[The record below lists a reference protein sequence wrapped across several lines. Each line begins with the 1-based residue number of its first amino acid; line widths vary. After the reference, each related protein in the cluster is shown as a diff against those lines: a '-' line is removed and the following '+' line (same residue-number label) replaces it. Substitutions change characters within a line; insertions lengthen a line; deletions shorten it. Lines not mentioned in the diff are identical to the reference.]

1 MEIQCRRRD
10 TINSLDRYKRLMG
23 TGKDGQ
29 HQDEKKTSRVT
40 QYEKAYDMA
49 ADIRKF
55 EIELFWK
62 RATFFWAFI
71 TAIYVAYFQVL
82 TQIHHNEHGYISL
95 VVLSAL
101 GLFFCVSWLLS
112 SKGSK
117 HWQENWEEHLNIL
130 EDDVTGPLYKTY
142 LAEKSY
148 SLSKIAIYAGWAVSF
163 CAYGLLLYE
172 FSHFVERQFAIQQG
186 LKLLVTLVFAGCVPI
201 FLYTYSRNVLG
212 NLSENREINFHT
224 HKVQ

>member
-1 MEIQCRRRD
+1 
-10 TINSLDRYKRLMG
+10 MG
-23 TGKDGQ
+23 IGKDGQ
-29 HQDEKKTSRVT
+29 HQDKKKPSRVT

-95 VVLSAL
+95 VVLAAL

>member
-1 MEIQCRRRD
+1 MAIQFRRCA

-23 TGKDGQ
+23 IGKDGQ

-82 TQIHHNEHGYISL
+82 TKIHHNEHGYISL
-95 VVLSAL
+95 VVLAAL

-130 EDDVTGPLYKTY
+130 EEDVTGPLYKTY

>member
-1 MEIQCRRRD
+1 MAIQFKRCA

-23 TGKDGQ
+23 IGKDGQ
-29 HQDEKKTSRVT
+29 HQDKKKTSRVT

-82 TQIHHNEHGYISL
+82 TQIHYNEHGYISL
-95 VVLSAL
+95 VVLAAL

-130 EDDVTGPLYKTY
+130 EEDVTGPLYKTY

>member
-1 MEIQCRRRD
+1 MAIQFRRCD
-10 TINSLDRYKRLMG
+10 TIKSLAEYKRLF
-23 TGKDGQ
+23 KESEKNS
-29 HQDEKKTSRVT
+29 HQSMW
-40 QYEKAYDMA
+40 EKAYDVA

-82 TQIHHNEHGYISL
+82 TQIHRSVHGYISL
-95 VVLSAL
+95 VILAAL

-130 EDDVTGPLYKTY
+130 EDNVTGPLYKTY

-172 FSHFVERQFAIQQG
+172 FSCFVKQNLKSPQELQFI
-186 LKLLVTLVFAGCVPI
+186 LTIVFATFVPLC
-201 FLYTYSRNVLG
+201 LYVYSKNVLG
-212 NLSENREINFHT
+212 NLSGAREITFYT

>member
-1 MEIQCRRRD
+1 
-10 TINSLDRYKRLMG
+10 MG
-23 TGKDGQ
+23 IGKDGQ
-29 HQDEKKTSRVT
+29 HQAEKKTSRVT
-40 QYEKAYDMA
+40 KYEKAYEVA

-71 TAIYVAYFQVL
+71 TAIYVAYFQVF
-82 TQIHHNEHGYISL
+82 TQIHRSVHGYISL
-95 VVLSAL
+95 VILAAL

-130 EDDVTGPLYKTY
+130 EDNVTGPLYKTY

-172 FSHFVERQFAIQQG
+172 FSCFVKQNLKSPQELQFI
-186 LKLLVTLVFAGCVPI
+186 LTIVFAAFVPLC
-201 FLYTYSRNVLG
+201 LYVYSKNVLG
-212 NLSENREINFHT
+212 NLSGTREITFYT

>member
-1 MEIQCRRRD
+1 
-10 TINSLDRYKRLMG
+10 MG

-95 VVLSAL
+95 VVLAAL

-172 FSHFVERQFAIQQG
+172 FSHFVERQFVIQQG
-186 LKLLVTLVFAGCVPI
+186 LKLLVTLVFTGCVPI

>member
-1 MEIQCRRRD
+1 MAIQFRRYE
-10 TINSLDRYKRLMG
+10 TIKSLDKYKQLMG
-23 TGKDGQ
+23 IGKDGQ
-29 HQDEKKTSRVT
+29 HQAEKKTSRVT
-40 QYEKAYDMA
+40 QYEKAYEVA

-95 VVLSAL
+95 VILAAL

-130 EDDVTGPLYKTY
+130 EDNVTGPLYKTY

-172 FSHFVERQFAIQQG
+172 FSCFVKQNLKSPQELQFI
-186 LKLLVTLVFAGCVPI
+186 LTIVFAAFVPLC
-201 FLYTYSRNVLG
+201 LYVYSKNVLG
-212 NLSENREINFHT
+212 NLSGTREITFYT

>member
-1 MEIQCRRRD
+1 
-10 TINSLDRYKRLMG
+10 MG
-23 TGKDGQ
+23 IGKDGQ

-82 TQIHHNEHGYISL
+82 TKIHHNEHGYISL
-95 VVLSAL
+95 VVLAAL

-130 EDDVTGPLYKTY
+130 EEDVTGPLYKTY

>member
-1 MEIQCRRRD
+1 
-10 TINSLDRYKRLMG
+10 MG
-23 TGKDGQ
+23 IGKDGQ

-95 VVLSAL
+95 VVLAAL

-130 EDDVTGPLYKTY
+130 EEDVTGPLYKTY

-186 LKLLVTLVFAGCVPI
+186 LKLLVTLVFTGCVPI

>member
-1 MEIQCRRRD
+1 MAIQFRRCA

-23 TGKDGQ
+23 IGKDGQ

-95 VVLSAL
+95 VVLAAL

-186 LKLLVTLVFAGCVPI
+186 LKLLVTLVFADCVPI

>member
-1 MEIQCRRRD
+1 MAIQFRRCD
-10 TINSLDRYKRLMG
+10 TIKSLAEYKRLF
-23 TGKDGQ
+23 KESEKNS
-29 HQDEKKTSRVT
+29 HQSMW
-40 QYEKAYDMA
+40 EKAYDMA

-82 TQIHHNEHGYISL
+82 TQIHRRVHGYISL
-95 VVLSAL
+95 VILAAL

-130 EDDVTGPLYKTY
+130 EDNVTGPLYKTY

-172 FSHFVERQFAIQQG
+172 FSCFVKQNLKSPQELQFI
-186 LKLLVTLVFAGCVPI
+186 LTIVFAAFVPLC
-201 FLYTYSRNVLG
+201 LYVYSRNVLG
-212 NLSENREINFHT
+212 NLSGNREITFYT

>member
-1 MEIQCRRRD
+1 MAIQFRRCA

-23 TGKDGQ
+23 IGKDGQ

-95 VVLSAL
+95 VVLAAL

-130 EDDVTGPLYKTY
+130 EEDVTGPLYKTY

-224 HKVQ
+224 HKIQ

>member
-1 MEIQCRRRD
+1 MAIQFKRCA

-23 TGKDGQ
+23 IGKDGQ
-29 HQDEKKTSRVT
+29 HQDKKKPSRVT

-95 VVLSAL
+95 VVLAAL

>member
-1 MEIQCRRRD
+1 MAIQCRRCA
-10 TINSLDRYKRLMG
+10 TINSLNRYKRLMG

-95 VVLSAL
+95 VVLAAL

-172 FSHFVERQFAIQQG
+172 FSHFVERQFVIQQG
-186 LKLLVTLVFAGCVPI
+186 LKLLVTLVFTGCVPI

>member
-1 MEIQCRRRD
+1 MAIQCRRCD

-23 TGKDGQ
+23 IGKDGQ

-95 VVLSAL
+95 VDLAAL

>member
-1 MEIQCRRRD
+1 MAIQCRRCD

-23 TGKDGQ
+23 IGKDGQ

-95 VVLSAL
+95 VVLAAL

-172 FSHFVERQFAIQQG
+172 FSHFVERQFVIQQG
-186 LKLLVTLVFAGCVPI
+186 LKLLVTLVFTGCVPI

>member
-1 MEIQCRRRD
+1 
-10 TINSLDRYKRLMG
+10 MG
-23 TGKDGQ
+23 IGKDGQ

-95 VVLSAL
+95 VVLAAL

-172 FSHFVERQFAIQQG
+172 FSHFVERQFVIQQG
-186 LKLLVTLVFAGCVPI
+186 LKLLVTLVFTGCVPI

>member
-1 MEIQCRRRD
+1 MAIQCRRCD

-23 TGKDGQ
+23 IGKDGQ

-95 VVLSAL
+95 VVLAAL

-172 FSHFVERQFAIQQG
+172 FSHFVERQFVIQQG
-186 LKLLVTLVFAGCVPI
+186 LKLLVTLIFTGCVPI